1 MPYFV
6 VINEQGP
13 AWDEKRSMRDQKGW
27 DEHALFMDG
36 LADEH
41 FVVLGGPLKY
51 LKHRAMLV
59 LNAPNEVVLRERL
72 AEDPWMRT
80 GEGIEYFAR
89 NICLVPDSTGRIVHL
104 RGDRKSVV

>member
-13 AWDEKRSMRDQKGW
+13 AWDEKRSMRGQKGW
-27 DEHALFMDG
+27 DEHAVFMEA

-59 LNAPNEVVLRERL
+59 LNAPNEVVLRNSLKTLGCAPEC
-72 AEDPWMRT
+72 
-80 GEGIEYFAR
+80 FA
-89 NICLVPDSTGRIVHL
+89 PS
-104 RGDRKSVV
+104 KSILGKFSLES

>member
-27 DEHALFMDG
+27 DEHAVFMEA

-59 LNAPNEVVLRERL
+59 LNAPNEVVLRGVLRTLEIY
-72 AEDPWMRT
+72 PWEVLLGKTNLTRENRRVAFVET
-80 GEGIEYFAR
+80 NRSAV
-89 NICLVPDSTGRIVHL
+89 C
-104 RGDRKSVV
+104 